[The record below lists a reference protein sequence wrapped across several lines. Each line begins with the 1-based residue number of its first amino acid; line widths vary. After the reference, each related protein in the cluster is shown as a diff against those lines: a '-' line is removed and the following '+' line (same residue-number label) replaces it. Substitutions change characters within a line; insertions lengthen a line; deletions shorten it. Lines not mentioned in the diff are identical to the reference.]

1 MSGASSSEDRSWK
14 ATGPLLVGGAALFV
28 LVGVLGYWSVQ
39 ARIAG
44 AVIASGMI
52 QVETNRQVLQHP
64 QGGVVGELLVKDG
77 DIVAEGDILLRF
89 EDRQLRSELAI
100 IEGQLYELLARKL
113 RLAAERDGLDSLPAP
128 DKLLAEAADDPEVQ
142 ALIAGQQRLF
152 EARADTLRQN
162 AEQIAEQIAQAENQI
177 DGSSAQLLALETQGK
192 LIDSELVDT
201 QSLFDKGLIPAT
213 RVSALQREQAR
224 LLGEIGSLTAN
235 LAQLRGQIAGL
246 KIERISL
253 RTRLRE
259 EAISTLRDQQFQEV
273 ELVQRR
279 LSTLET
285 LSRTDLRAPTSGV
298 VYDSRVFA
306 LQSVISPAEPIMF
319 IIPQDQPMVVSAR
332 IDPIHVDQVHVGQE
346 ASLRFTTFDQRMTPE
361 VFGRVTKLSADVF
374 NDQVTGASYYQV
386 ELIPSEGEMQ
396 KLGGQTLLP
405 GMPVEAFIKTA
416 DRSPLNY
423 LAKPLTDYFNRAFR
437 ES

>member
-1 MSGASSSEDRSWK
+1 MSKEQRQKPQWK
-14 ATGPLLVGGAALFV
+14 ATGPLLVGGLALFV
-28 LVGVLGYWSVQ
+28 LVGVLGFWSVQ

-52 QVETNRQVLQHP
+52 QVESNRQVLQHP

-77 DIVAEGDILLRF
+77 DVVAAGDILLRF
-89 EDRQLRSELAI
+89 DDKQLRSELAI
-100 IEGQLYELLARKL
+100 IEGQLFELLARKI
-113 RLAAERDGLDSLPAP
+113 RLEAERDGLERLPAP
-128 DKLLAEAADDPEVQ
+128 DALLAEVMSNPEVQ
-142 ALIAGQQRLF
+142 ALIDGQQRLF
-152 EARADTLRQN
+152 EARADTLRQS
-162 AEQIAEQIAQAENQI
+162 AEQIAEQIAQAGNQI
-177 DGSSAQLLALETQGK
+177 DGADAQLAALETQK
-192 LIDSELVDT
+192 SLIETELADT
-201 QSLFDKGLIPAT
+201 KSLFDKGLTPAS

-224 LLGEIGSLTAN
+224 LLGEIGSLTASV
-235 LAQLRGQIAGL
+235 AQLRGQIAAL
-246 KIERISL
+246 NIERIAL
-253 RTRLRE
+253 TTRLRE

-285 LSRTDLRAPTSGV
+285 LSRTDLRAPVGGM

-306 LQSVISPAEPIMF
+306 LQSVVSPAEPIMY

-346 ASLRFTTFDQRMTPE
+346 ASLRFAAFDQRMTPE
-361 VFGRVTKLSADVF
+361 VFGHVTKLSADVF
-374 NDQVTGASYYQV
+374 TDQATGLSYYQV
-386 ELIPSEGEMQ
+386 ELIPSAGEMQ

-416 DRSPLNY
+416 ERSPLNY
-423 LAKPLTDYFNRAFR
+423 LAKPLTDYFVRAFR
-437 ES
+437 EG

>member
-1 MSGASSSEDRSWK
+1 MSAEKKDERKWK
-14 ATGPLLVGGAALFV
+14 ATGPLLVGAGALIV
-28 LVGVLGYWSVQ
+28 LVGVLGYWSVN

-52 QVETNRQVLQHP
+52 QVESNRQVLQHP

-77 DIVAEGDILLRF
+77 DFVASGDVVLRF
-89 EDRQLRSELAI
+89 DDRQLRSELAI
-100 IEGQLYELLARKL
+100 LEGQLFELLARKA
-113 RLAAERDGLDSLPAP
+113 RLQAERDGLNALPAP
-128 DKLLAEAADDPEVQ
+128 DGLLAEAVTDPAVQ
-142 ALIAGQQRLF
+142 GLIDGQQRLF
-152 EARADTLRQN
+152 EARADTLRQSE
-162 AEQIAEQIAQAENQI
+162 EQIAEQIAQAENQI
-177 DGSSAQLLALETQGK
+177 DGASAQLAALATQRGLIET
-192 LIDSELVDT
+192 ELVDA
-201 QSLFDKGLIPAT
+201 QSLFEKGLTPAA

-235 LAQLRGQIAGL
+235 VAQLRGQIAAL
-246 KIERISL
+246 NIERIAL
-253 RTRLRE
+253 TTRLRE
-259 EAISTLRDQQFQEV
+259 EAISTLRDLQFQEI

-285 LSRTDLRAPTSGV
+285 LSRTELRAPVGGV
-298 VYDSRVFA
+298 IYDSRVFA
-306 LQSVISPAEPIMF
+306 LQSVVSPAEPIMF
-319 IIPQDQPMVVSAR
+319 IIPQDQPMIVSAR

-346 ASLRFTTFDQRMTPE
+346 ASLRFAAFDQRMTPE

-374 NDQVTGASYYQV
+374 TDQASGVSYYQV
-386 ELIPSEGEMQ
+386 ELIPSEGEME

-416 DRSPLNY
+416 ERSPLNY
-423 LAKPLTDYFNRAFR
+423 LAKPLTDYFARAFR